1 MLRSVSRAFLLLGAL
16 ALAPLFSLRAELG
29 LQRDAYGVWDRE
41 GGHSISAY
49 PYVRGQEYAAEWAAI
64 NPTRNTY
71 NWAALDTLLQLAYDQ
86 NQRFFVKIQ
95 PVSAATMPS
104 WIFDAGVP
112 KIVCPT
118 YTYGYYLDP
127 EFKIYFEEMVQALG
141 KHLREEIPA
150 YLANNVSFVRV
161 DTGATGDEEPY
172 EGSDVEFVP
181 VEYQISPN
189 DWKSYRLWAFS
200 VYDQAFQHG
209 TGPQIPLLFQNI
221 EVPAYQTE
229 LDWVMTNVTSGFG
242 AKYGG
247 QVRGHHLSESRNVP
261 DSFKALSMDT
271 PSKFFSVNEMDQTWQ
286 KPYFELNL
294 KLGMYWCAVEQLNA
308 GMTIWDW
315 SGSVME
321 GAAANDIVSSAG
333 FFNSWAAELDPPTAR
348 GGFCIF
354 HEGLASED
362 TTKFPEAPP
371 YGSPANKANTARYTS
386 ICAAY
391 ASQGAKMDDLDR
403 AILGQV
409 AQRRAQTGFN
419 DSGWGIWPGNYERF
433 ITQMNPDSTSKGLW
447 RVNGDLTSSSHPYD
461 RFARGFDSAS
471 GRNTMNF
478 DINDRLLPSAGQRVR
493 LSVDYL
499 DRGTGQFA
507 LQYDAVGNNQKT
519 ALTVTKTS
527 SNTWKTASVIV
538 TDWAFRNQGPNG
550 SDLILV
556 NLDLDDDIFHKL
568 EVTKLANVQIGTV
581 GMGTVSARTDAATYS
596 PVVGD
601 DFAESQRLELTVTP
615 ASGWKFTGWS
625 GELTGTSTRPF
636 LFPTKD
642 SRVTATFA
650 RTSATPPSSV
660 PLFSTDPIG
669 KNAAPVN
676 GVFSASLSGNA
687 SDPNGQLLTFSKTS
701 GPSWLGIAANGTL
714 SGTPQLADLGLNRW
728 TVQVSSSG
736 GTDTAILLIDVTAPG
751 PNPPSGLSYSSPPV
765 YTKGTV
771 IQNLSPSASGGGVVR
786 YAVTPKLPSGL
797 SMNSITGLIS
807 GTPLAP
813 TPATPYTIT
822 ATNPDGSSTTSLN
835 ITVIDIAPS
844 ALTYSSNPA
853 TYRIDQPITLNA
865 PTNSGGAVVSYA
877 VSPALPAGL
886 ALNPTTGIISGTPT
900 AFSTSANYTITA
912 TNTGGSTTAQLNI
925 AVEEGGYR
933 NSALITIND
942 LASASPYPSEIV
954 VPATPGTITRVTVTI
969 YGLTHERQNDLDIL
983 LVGPLGQKVLLM
995 SDVGAG
1001 ASVANVNLTFDDAA
1015 AVFLPTTAVSI
1026 TTGTYRPTD
1035 SGGASDTFPAPVPA
1049 LPYDPTLSVFNGTNP
1064 TGTWSL
1070 YVVDD
1075 KANNTGS
1082 ISGGWRLSL
1091 QTTAPIVV
1099 APSALSYSS
1108 NPATYTKNTAI
1119 TNNTPTSS
1127 GGAVV
1132 SYSVSPALPAGLTL
1146 NTSSGIISG
1155 TPTTLTAAA
1164 NYTITATNT
1173 GGSTDASV
1181 RIAVNDIAPLAL
1193 SYFSN
1198 PATYAKDTAITDN
1211 TPSSSGGAV
1220 VSYAVSPALP
1230 AGLTLN
1236 TSSGIISG
1244 TPTTL
1249 TAIANYTITA
1259 TNTGGSTPASVSIA
1273 VVSPYTA
1280 WSTQYGL
1287 LQGPEG
1293 DDDGDGNSNYLEFVA
1308 GLVPTNAG
1316 SVFKISVSSVPGE
1329 PSHRAIVISPIISGR
1344 TYTVKSSESL
1354 SPPTWISLSNP
1365 ATSDAGN
1372 VRTVTDTKATEAK
1385 NFYLIEISSP

>member
-1 MLRSVSRAFLLLGAL
+1 MRITFLLLGAL
-16 ALAPLFSLRAELG
+16 ALAPLSTLHAELG

-41 GGHSISAY
+41 GGHPVDQY
-49 PYVRGQEYAAEWAAI
+49 PYVRGQEYAAEWTAI
-64 NPTRNTY
+64 NPARNTFD
-71 NWAALDTLLQLAYDQ
+71 WAALDSLLQLAYDQ

-95 PVSAATMPS
+95 PVSGTTMPP

-112 KIVCPT
+112 KIICPT

-150 YLANNVSFVRV
+150 NLANIVSFVRV

-172 EGSDVEFVP
+172 EGSDVSSVP
-181 VEYQISPN
+181 LEYQISAN
-189 DWKSYRLWAFS
+189 DWKGYRLWAFS

-209 TGPQIPLLFQNI
+209 TGLQIPLLFQNI
-221 EVPAYQTE
+221 EVPAYRTE
-229 LDWVMTNVTSGFG
+229 QDWVMANVTSGFG

-261 DSFKALSMDT
+261 DSFKAFSVDT
-271 PSKFFSVNEMDQTWQ
+271 SFKFFSANEMDQTWE
-286 KPYFELNL
+286 KSYFDLNL

-308 GMTIWDW
+308 GMAIWDW

-321 GAAANDIVSSAG
+321 GAATNGIISSAE
-333 FFNSWAAELDPPTAR
+333 FFNTWAAELDPLTAR

-354 HEGLASED
+354 HEGLASDD
-362 TTKFPEAPP
+362 TTKFPEAT
-371 YGSPANKANTARYTS
+371 YGSPANRANTNRYTS

-391 ASQGAKMDDLDR
+391 ASQGAKMDDLN
-403 AILGQV
+403 AATLGQV
-409 AQRRAQTGFN
+409 AQRRVQAGFN
-419 DSGWGIWPGNYERF
+419 DAGWGIWPGNYERF
-433 ITQMNPDSTSKGLW
+433 IIQMNPDSTSKGLW
-447 RVNGDLTSSSHPYD
+447 RVNGDLTRSSHPYD
-461 RFARGFDSAS
+461 RFARGFDSAT
-471 GRNTMNF
+471 GRDTMFF
-478 DINDRLLPSAGQRVR
+478 DINDNLLPSAGQRVR

-507 LQYDAVGNNQKT
+507 IRYDAVGNNQKT
-519 ALTVTKTS
+519 AFTVTKTG
-527 SNTWKTASVIV
+527 SNTWKTASAIV
-538 TDWAFRNQGPNG
+538 TDWVFRNQGPNS

-556 NLDLDDDIFHKL
+556 NLDSDDDIFHKL

-601 DFAESQRLELTVTP
+601 DFAESQRLELAVTP
-615 ASGWKFTGWS
+615 ASGWTFTGWS

-650 RTSATPPSSV
+650 RISATPPSSV
-660 PLFSTDPIG
+660 PLFSADPIG
-669 KNAAPVN
+669 KSAAPVN
-676 GVFSASLSGNA
+676 GVFSGTLTGNA
-687 SDPNGQLLTFSKTS
+687 SDPNGQALTFSKVS
-701 GPSWLGIAANGTL
+701 GPSWLSIAANGTL
-714 SGTPQLADLGLNRW
+714 SGIPQLADLGLNRW
-728 TVQVSSSG
+728 AVQVSSSG

-771 IQNLSPSASGGGVVR
+771 INNLSPSTSGGGVVR

-822 ATNPDGSSTTSLN
+822 ATNPDGSTTTSLN

-853 TYRIDQPITLNA
+853 TYRIDQAITLNA

-877 VSPALPAGL
+877 VTPALPAGL
-886 ALNPTTGIISGTPT
+886 SLSTTTGIISGTPT
-900 AFSTSANYTITA
+900 ELSTSANYTITA

-933 NSALITIND
+933 NTALITIND
-942 LASASPYPSEIV
+942 NAAASPYPSAIV
-954 VPATPGTITRVTVTI
+954 VPATAGTITKVTVTI
-969 YGLTHERQNDLDIL
+969 YGLTHARQSNLDIL
-983 LVGPLGQKVLLM
+983 LVGPLGQTVLLM

-1001 ASVANVNLTFDDAA
+1001 ASVENANLTFDDAA
-1015 AVFLPTTAVSI
+1015 AVSLTTDPVPI
-1026 TTGTYRPTD
+1026 TTGTYKPSNAVNPD
-1035 SGGASDTFPAPVPA
+1035 SFTTPAP
-1049 LPYDPTLSVFNGTNP
+1049 LGPYGSTLSVFNGTIP

-1070 YVVDD
+1070 YVMDD
-1075 KANNTGS
+1075 QEKNTGS

-1091 QTTAPIVV
+1091 QTTAPPVA

-1108 NPATYTKNTAI
+1108 NPATYTKDTAI
-1119 TNNTPTSS
+1119 AINTPTSS

-1146 NTSSGIISG
+1146 NTSTGIISG
-1155 TPTTLTAAA
+1155 TPTTLTAPS

-1173 GGSTDASV
+1173 GGSTEAW
-1181 RIAVNDIAPLAL
+1181 
-1193 SYFSN
+1193 
-1198 PATYAKDTAITDN
+1198 
-1211 TPSSSGGAV
+1211 
-1220 VSYAVSPALP
+1220 
-1230 AGLTLN
+1230 
-1236 TSSGIISG
+1236 
-1244 TPTTL
+1244 
-1249 TAIANYTITA
+1249 
-1259 TNTGGSTPASVSIA
+1259 VSIT
-1273 VVSPYTA
+1273 VVSPYAA
-1280 WSTQYGL
+1280 WSAQYGL
-1287 LQGPEG
+1287 LQAPEG
-1293 DDDGDGNSNYLEFVA
+1293 DDDGDGNSNYFEFVA

-1316 SVFKISVSSVPGE
+1316 SVFKTSVSSVPGQ
-1329 PSHRAIVISPIISGR
+1329 PNQRAIVFSPIITGR

-1354 SPPTWISLSNP
+1354 QSTTWIPLSGSIS
-1365 ATSDAGN
+1365 SDNGN
-1372 VRTVTDTKATEAK
+1372 ERTVIDTTATEARK
-1385 NFYLIEISSP
+1385 FYVIEIHYP